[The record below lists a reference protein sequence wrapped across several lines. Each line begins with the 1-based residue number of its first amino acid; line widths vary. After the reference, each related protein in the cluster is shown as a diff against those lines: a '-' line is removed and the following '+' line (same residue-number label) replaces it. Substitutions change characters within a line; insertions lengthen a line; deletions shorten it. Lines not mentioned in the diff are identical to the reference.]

1 MMMDQL
7 AAWVSWAAFEGMA
20 LFPTV
25 CVSTIA
31 LAAPY
36 VALRSENF
44 REQIDGKQV
53 SLFAIRNRK
62 DMEARITNYGA
73 RIEQVLVPDHCGQL
87 GDVVQG
93 YESIDEVRNGQAS
106 MGAFIG
112 RFANRIAQGRF
123 TLEGKSYQLALNDGP
138 NSLHGGAKGSR
149 FQVFN
154 AKQLSDSSVEMTYVF
169 EDGEEN
175 YPGTLPLRVVYSV
188 TDQNEL
194 AIDYSAVA
202 VDKTT
207 IFNFTS
213 HAFFNLGGRLEAPIH
228 DHILT
233 INADTFLEVDDT
245 GIPTGKLRDVMGTPL
260 DFRMPTPIGGRIDQE
275 YDQLK
280 RARGYDH
287 AYVLNRSDRGGLQ
300 WAATVHEP
308 SSGRVMDV
316 WTTEPS
322 LQFYSGNFSEGKAPR
337 DLGKGNSLYGRHS
350 AFCLEPQQYPDA
362 PNHANSPSTV
372 LKRGEWYSG
381 RIVYRFSTR
390 GS

>member
-62 DMEARITNYGA
+62 DIEARITNYGA
-73 RIEQVLVPDHCGQL
+73 RIEQVLMPDHCGQL

-93 YESIDEVRNGQAS
+93 YESIDEVKNGQAS

-112 RFANRIAQGRF
+112 RFANRIAQGGF

-154 AKQLSDSSVEMTYVF
+154 AKQLSDSSVEMTYIF

-194 AIDYSAVA
+194 VIDYSAVA

-275 YDQLK
+275 CC
-280 RARGYDH
+280 
-287 AYVLNRSDRGGLQ
+287 
-300 WAATVHEP
+300 
-308 SSGRVMDV
+308 
-316 WTTEPS
+316 
-322 LQFYSGNFSEGKAPR
+322 APR
-337 DLGKGNSLYGRHS
+337 F
-350 AFCLEPQQYPDA
+350 AETPC
-362 PNHANSPSTV
+362 
-372 LKRGEWYSG
+372 KR
-381 RIVYRFSTR
+381 T
-390 GS
+390 

>member
-1 MMMDQL
+1 MKGQL
-7 AAWVSWAAFEGMA
+7 GTYVKSAAIAATA
-20 LFPTV
+20 LSV
-25 CVSTIA
+25 LMCSNAISQV
-31 LAAPY
+31 APF
-36 VALRSENF
+36 VMLQSENF
-44 REQIDGKQV
+44 RGQV
-53 SLFAIRNRK
+53 DAKPVDLYTIRNRK
-62 DMEARITNYGA
+62 AMEVRITNYGA
-73 RIEQVLVPDHCGQL
+73 RIEQVLVHDRRGQL

-93 YESIDEVRNGQAS
+93 YESIDQVRTGQAS

-112 RFANRIAQGRF
+112 RFANRIAKGRF
-123 TLEGKSYQLALNDGP
+123 TLEGKEYQLALNDGP
-138 NSLHGGAKGSR
+138 NSLHGGEKGSR
-149 FQVFN
+149 FQAFN
-154 AKQLSDSSVEMTYVF
+154 AKQLSESSVEMTYIF

-188 TDQNEL
+188 TNQNEL

-213 HAFFNLGGRLEAPIH
+213 HAFFNLSDRLETPIH
-228 DHILT
+228 DHVLT
-233 INADTFLEVDDT
+233 INAETFLEVDGT
-245 GIPTGKLRDVMGTPL
+245 GIPTGKLRDVTDTPL
-260 DFRMPTPIGGRIDQE
+260 DFRRPTPIGARIDQE

-280 RARGYDH
+280 RAGGYDH
-287 AYVLNRSDRGGLQ
+287 AYVLNRSDGGGLQ

-322 LQFYSGNFSEGKAPR
+322 LQFYSGNFLEGKAPR

-362 PNHANSPSTV
+362 PNHPNFPSTV
-372 LKRGEWYSG
+372 LKRGEWHSG
-381 RIVYRFSTR
+381 RIVYRFSAR